1 MVAGT
6 CRDWRLQ
13 RVLQPRVQVTR
24 TQGKCLSQES
34 DAAKLSILL
43 TEKYYFLKWWIAKYI
58 LFYKPE
64 PTVCWLWIVLD
75 DLSTL
80 EYIEILMMFWTM
92 NMIGEFRVS
101 IKI

>member
-1 MVAGT
+1 V
-6 CRDWRLQ
+6 
-13 RVLQPRVQVTR
+13 
-24 TQGKCLSQES
+24 
-34 DAAKLSILL
+34 SILL

-80 EYIEILMMFWTM
+80 EYIEILMMFW
-92 NMIGEFRVS
+92 
-101 IKI
+101 